1 MSRMTRGF
9 FPLRSAALVCAFMG
23 VAAGA
28 QSVPTGN
35 GTRQPDSSVVLLG
48 TPNGS
53 RVQAGKLVRPDTVE
67 IGDPFTLIVT
77 VVVPADARI
86 EWPTI
91 ADTAATVAMRA
102 PVKVID
108 EGTRLGG
115 RRERAEY
122 SLSAWN
128 IGTLPIELPD
138 AIVRFGDVT
147 MRVPLA
153 DARIFVKSVLPG
165 DTTLHVPKPAR
176 DLFPRVLPWW
186 QRWWPALLVVAGL
199 GLLWWLWRRLRRRKA
214 AAVTATPLDA
224 YARAMHE
231 FDRLDRLQLAEAG
244 ESGRY
249 VALAVDVLRLF
260 VAVRIPGAE
269 LSQTSAE
276 LLVAAVDD
284 PRVPRD
290 RLVSLLADADGVK
303 FAARRISPPRAR
315 EIGGEARAIVEHI
328 ERVDRERRAA
338 EEAAKAA
345 AVAAAEKERQEIEE
359 RARRESRRPKSGAR

>member
-1 MSRMTRGF
+1 
-9 FPLRSAALVCAFMG
+9 
-23 VAAGA
+23 
-28 QSVPTGN
+28 
-35 GTRQPDSSVVLLG
+35 
-48 TPNGS
+48 
-53 RVQAGKLVRPDTVE
+53 VQAGKLVRPDTVE
-67 IGDPFTLIVT
+67 VGDPFTLIVT

-86 EWPTI
+86 EWPAIT
-91 ADTAATVAMRA
+91 DTAATVAMRA

-108 EGTRLGG
+108 EGTKLGG

-122 SLSAWN
+122 TLSAWD
-128 IGTLPIELPD
+128 IGALHIELPD
-138 AIVRFGDVT
+138 AVVRYGDVT
-147 MRVPLA
+147 MRVPLS

-186 QRWWPALLVVAGL
+186 QRWWPALLVIAGL
-199 GLLWWLWRRLRRRKA
+199 GLLWWLWRRLRGRKA
-214 AAVTATPLDA
+214 AISKTPPLDA
-224 YARAMHE
+224 YARAIHE
-231 FDRLDRLQLAEAG
+231 FDRLDRLALAEAG

-249 VALAVDVLRLF
+249 VALAVDILRLYVTARLAD
-260 VAVRIPGAE
+260 VA

-276 LLVAAVDD
+276 LLVAAIDD

-290 RLVSLLADADGVK
+290 RLISLLADADGIK
-303 FAARRISPPRAR
+303 FAARRVSPPRAR

-345 AVAAAEKERQEIEE
+345 AVAAEAQARQDIEE
-359 RARRESRRPKSGAR
+359 RARRDSRRPKSGAR